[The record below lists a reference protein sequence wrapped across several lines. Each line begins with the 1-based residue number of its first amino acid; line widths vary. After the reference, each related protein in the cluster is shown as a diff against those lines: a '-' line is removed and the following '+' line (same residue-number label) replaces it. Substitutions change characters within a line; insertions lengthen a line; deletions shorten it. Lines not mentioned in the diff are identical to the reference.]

1 MNKKIRYVLNKILE
15 NKNDGLKV
23 EFLSKVLKSLII
35 NNKELYL
42 KITKEY
48 DIDELNEALK
58 EGSKS
63 YTKRLNKVLTKEM
76 IYFLLLIL
84 VIYITHRSININIDE
99 NLKVLISM
107 SIALIYIIFRS
118 GKIKK
123 IVTNASDK
131 DFNEKLDEKF
141 RGEIYD
147 RINKE
152 NWE

>member
-99 NLKVLISM
+99 NLKVL
-107 SIALIYIIFRS
+107 
-118 GKIKK
+118 
-123 IVTNASDK
+123 TNASDK
-131 DFNEKLDEKF
+131 DFNNKLDEKF

>member
-99 NLKVLISM
+99 NLKVLMSM

-131 DFNEKLDEKF
+131 DFNKKLDEKF
-141 RGEIYD
+141 IGEIYD

-152 NWE
+152 N

>member
-1 MNKKIRYVLNKILE
+1 
-15 NKNDGLKV
+15 
-23 EFLSKVLKSLII
+23 
-35 NNKELYL
+35 
-42 KITKEY
+42 
-48 DIDELNEALK
+48 
-58 EGSKS
+58 
-63 YTKRLNKVLTKEM
+63 
-76 IYFLLLIL
+76 
-84 VIYITHRSININIDE
+84 
-99 NLKVLISM
+99 M

-152 NWE
+152 N

>member
-1 MNKKIRYVLNKILE
+1 MNKKIRYILDKILE
-15 NKNDGLKV
+15 NKNEGLKV
-23 EFLSKVLKSLII
+23 EFLSIILKQLIMGD
-35 NNKELYL
+35 KELYL

-48 DIDELNEALK
+48 DINLLNDALK

-63 YTKRLNKVLTKEM
+63 YTKRLNKILTKEL

-84 VIYITHRSININIDE
+84 LIYILHRSVNINIDE
-99 NLKVLISM
+99 NLKHIFSM

-118 GKIKK
+118 SNIKK
-123 IVTNASDK
+123 IVTNESEK
-131 DFNEKLDEKF
+131 DFNKNLDEQF

-152 NWE
+152 N

>member
-1 MNKKIRYVLNKILE
+1 MNKKIIYVLNKILE

-48 DIDELNEALK
+48 DIDQLNEALK

-131 DFNEKLDEKF
+131 DFNKKLDEKF
-141 RGEIYD
+141 IGEIYD

-152 NWE
+152 N

>member
-1 MNKKIRYVLNKILE
+1 MNKKIRYVLNKMLE
-15 NKNDGLKV
+15 NKNEGLKV

-35 NNKELYL
+35 DNKELYL
-42 KITKEY
+42 KIIKEY
-48 DIDELNEALK
+48 NIDQLNEALK

-84 VIYITHRSININIDE
+84 AIYITHRSINISIDE

-107 SIALIYIIFRS
+107 SIALIYIILRS

-131 DFNEKLDEKF
+131 DFKEKLDEKF

-152 NWE
+152 N